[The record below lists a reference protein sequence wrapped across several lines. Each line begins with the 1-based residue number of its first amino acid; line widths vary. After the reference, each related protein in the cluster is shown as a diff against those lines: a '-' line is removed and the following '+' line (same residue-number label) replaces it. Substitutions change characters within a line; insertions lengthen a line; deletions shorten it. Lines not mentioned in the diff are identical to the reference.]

1 MLRFAMLSLIFSASC
16 GVFGFGG
23 GTTSSWVWG
32 QILFLV
38 FLVLAAFGFLGGL
51 RSNSEGLRE
60 ARLNDRLC
68 YGRPAKD
75 NDGANFKVS

>member
-1 MLRFAMLSLIFSASC
+1 MLRLAMLSLIFSASC

-23 GTTSSWVWG
+23 RATSSWVWG

-38 FLVLAAFGFLGGL
+38 FLVVAAIGFLGGL
-51 RSNSEGLRE
+51 RARPTGLRE
-60 ARLNDRLC
+60 ARLNNRSC

-75 NDGANFKVS
+75 NHGA

>member
-23 GTTSSWVWG
+23 GAPSSWVWG

-51 RSNSEGLRE
+51 RVNSVGLRE
-60 ARLNDRLC
+60 ARLDDRSS
-68 YGRPAKD
+68 YDRPAKASHSD
-75 NDGANFKVS
+75 FNNS